1 MSSAIAAP
9 VLTQADDNGTG
20 RAATLS
26 WLSTIRARLY
36 IALGFMAATT
46 VVCSLIALYAFTNI
60 GGTTTEIVSQSMPA
74 TVQSL
79 RLAEGTSGLVASAP
93 QLMTAEDESRRSEIA
108 EQIAQ
113 QTRDF
118 LARIDQLRMLAANM
132 STEIRAAQVAMIERI
147 SALNQAVTERI
158 AISDRRQAMTAS
170 IRKAHEEL
178 LEGITP
184 AIDDATFELMT
195 KSQAAE
201 NKAASNE
208 AIESL
213 RRLLEVQAEAN
224 LLAGL
229 LIESSLV
236 TEGVRLQPLRELIDA
251 ARGRIETN
259 LKALPDPEQ
268 RKQLVALYDRL
279 ATMAGQDGIIAVRAR
294 ELRRQH
300 EAQLAFAATQTE
312 AVKLKRA
319 VDGLVEQQG
328 RDAEAVSARA
338 AEQIHSG
345 QILLVVLAITA
356 LLAAGL
362 ISWLY
367 VGRNIVSRLARLSAA
382 MLAIAAGRRESAVA
396 VTGADEVGA
405 MGRAVEIFRR
415 NAVELDQLLAERAD
429 AAIKLE
435 KIVEQRTAELQ
446 RRGTVLRVTFDNMGN
461 GVLMFDHAR
470 KLAAWNR
477 EVMELLDLPQ
487 SFLAGEPYFADFI
500 RFLAARG
507 EYGSIDVEDEV
518 QRLVAAATQHHS
530 FERARPNGTVLE
542 VRHNPLP
549 EGGMVIIYT
558 NITAAK
564 QREQEL
570 EAARDSA
577 AESGRTIEE
586 AYRKLKATQASLVQ
600 AEKMA
605 SLGQLT
611 AGIAHEIKNPLN
623 FVTNFADISSELLD
637 EVREALIP
645 ARESMKSEQRTEVED
660 IFTTLNNNL
669 SKIAEHGRRADGIV
683 KSMLLHSRGGSS
695 ERQTTNI
702 NALID
707 EALNLAYHGARA
719 QDKDFNI
726 TLERDFDPNLSPL
739 ETIPQDITRVFLNL
753 FGNGFYAAK
762 KRQHEGNTGADYR
775 PVLRVTTRD
784 LGDQVEARV
793 RDNGVGVPPDVQA
806 KMFTPFFS
814 TKPTGEGTGLGL
826 SISYEIIVQ
835 QHGGTIT
842 VDSRLDEFTEFVI
855 RLPRMSAPAEETRM
869 TTGVTA

>member
-1 MSSAIAAP
+1 VSSAIAAP
-9 VLTQADDNGTG
+9 VSTQVGHNGTG
-20 RAATLS
+20 RAGTLS

-46 VVCSLIALYAFTNI
+46 VVCSLIALYAFNNI

-74 TVQSL
+74 TVHSL
-79 RLAEGTSGLVASAP
+79 RLAEGTSALVASAP
-93 QLMTAEDESRRSEIA
+93 QLMTAEDEARRSAIA

-113 QTRDF
+113 QTQDF
-118 LARIDQLRMLAANM
+118 LARIDQLRMLDPNV
-132 STEIRAAQVAMIERI
+132 STDIRAAQVAMVDRI
-147 SALNQAVTERI
+147 AALNQAVTERI
-158 AISDRRQAMTAS
+158 AISDRRQAMAAS

-195 KSQAAE
+195 KGQAAE
-201 NKAASNE
+201 NTAASNE

-259 LKALPDPEQ
+259 LKALPNPEQ
-268 RKQLVALYDRL
+268 QRQLVGLYDRL
-279 ATMAGQDGIIAVRAR
+279 AAMAGQDGIIAVRAR

-312 AVKLKRA
+312 AVKLKQA
-319 VDGLVEQQG
+319 VDWLVEQQG
-328 RDAEAVSARA
+328 KEAEAVSARA
-338 AEQIHSG
+338 AKQIESG
-345 QILLVVLAITA
+345 RILLIALAITA
-356 LLAAGL
+356 LVAAGL

-367 VGRNIVSRLARLSAA
+367 VGRNIVSRLAHLSSA
-382 MLAIAAGRRESAVA
+382 MLAIAAGRRESAVP

-446 RRGTVLRVTFDNMGN
+446 RRGTVLRVTFENMGN

-477 EVMELLDLPQ
+477 EVVELLDLPQ
-487 SFLAGEPYFADFI
+487 SFLASEPYFADYI

-507 EYGSIDVEDEV
+507 EYGSTNVEGEV
-518 QRLVAAATQHHS
+518 QRLLAAATQRHS

-564 QREQEL
+564 HREQEL

-577 AESGRTIEE
+577 AEARRKIEE
-586 AYRKLKATQASLVQ
+586 AYRELKITQASLVHS
-600 AEKMA
+600 EKMA

-623 FVTNFADISSELLD
+623 FVNNFADISSELLD
-637 EVREALIP
+637 EAREALIP
-645 ARESMKSEQRTEVED
+645 ATESMKSEERTDIED
-660 IFTTLNNNL
+660 IFTTLSNNM

-683 KSMLLHSRGGSS
+683 KSMLLHSRGGST
-695 ERQTTNI
+695 ERQITNI
-702 NALID
+702 NPLIE

-719 QDKDFNI
+719 QDKEFNI
-726 TLERDFDPNLSPL
+726 TLERDLDPNLGAL
-739 ETIPQDITRVFLNL
+739 EVVPQDITRVFLNL

-762 KRQHEGNTGADYR
+762 KRQCGGNAGADYR
-775 PVLRVTTRD
+775 PVLAVTTRD

-806 KMFTPFFS
+806 KMFTPFFT

-855 RLPRMSAPAEETRM
+855 RLPRRSGHAEEPRIAA
-869 TTGVTA
+869 GATA